1 MSMPFNDLLG
11 IRLVE
16 DHNDGVTIE
25 MPIRADLLN
34 LNGVV
39 HGGATASL
47 VDAALGIAITR
58 KWEGRL
64 TSTVEMKLNYL
75 RPARE
80 GKLIARS
87 RFVKQGKTIVVGT
100 VDVVDDSGAGIAF
113 GLLTYML
120 TEPRLT
126 EPRP

>member
-1 MSMPFNDLLG
+1 MPFNHLLG
-11 IRLVE
+11 IQLVE
-16 DHNDGVTIE
+16 EHGDGVTIE
-25 MPIRADLLN
+25 MPIREELLN
-34 LNGVV
+34 SNRVV

-47 VDAALGIAITR
+47 VDAALGIAITQ
-58 KWEGRL
+58 KWKGRL

-87 RFVKQGKTIVVGT
+87 RFIKTGKTIVVGT
-100 VDVVDDSGAGIAF
+100 VEVADDSGQDIAF

-120 TEPRLT
+120 AEQQT

>member
-1 MSMPFNDLLG
+1 MPFNDLLG

-16 DHNDGVTIE
+16 EHEDGVTIE
-25 MPIRADLLN
+25 MPIREELLN
-34 LNGVV
+34 SNRVL

-47 VDAALGIAITR
+47 VDAALGIAITQ
-58 KWEGRL
+58 KWQGRL

-80 GKLIARS
+80 GKLTARS
-87 RFVKQGKTIVVGT
+87 RFVKTGKTIIVGT
-100 VDVVDDSGAGIAF
+100 VDVVDDAGQGIAF

-120 TEPRLT
+120 AEPRT
-126 EPRP
+126 S

>member
-16 DHNDGVTIE
+16 DHDDGVTIE
-25 MPIRADLLN
+25 MPIREDLLN

-58 KWEGRL
+58 KWADRL

-87 RFVKQGKTIVVGT
+87 RFVKTGKTIVVGT
-100 VDVVDDSGAGIAF
+100 VDVVDESGAGIAF

-120 TEPRLT
+120 TGPRS
-126 EPRP
+126 